1 MCLREMLHACGAFA
15 STITQLLYTDDMI
28 ANLHPM
34 VASGNVLT
42 LQANGNFEFGVL
54 RVWMSVCPNT
64 MVSTV

>member
-1 MCLREMLHACGAFA
+1 
-15 STITQLLYTDDMI
+15 MI